1 YFVNN
6 AAARTPFD
14 LPADT
19 GKFTFSGKV
28 TLPLPPED
36 VTITLVAYEGKRASE
51 PATISL
57 RWDGAKLGEVALPR
71 LRALFVGVN
80 DYASPRL
87 GKLRFAAKD
96 ATDLEAFFKTQVG
109 RSYSKVEAK
118 VLTDAKRADV
128 INGLVWLR
136 KDSEERDV
144 NLLFLAGH
152 GTSDEQQQ
160 FYFMAADSDPDQLEA
175 TAVTI
180 EELLRTIRN
189 LNGTR
194 IVMFDAC
201 RSGT

>member
-1 YFVNN
+1 KLAPPMVIIEEPGDGSTFRTPEVTIKYNVFSPSGGKTPSVQYFVNN

-19 GKFTFSGKV
+19 GKFTFSGKA
-28 TLPLPPED
+28 TLPLPPEE

-109 RSYSKVEAK
+109 RSYSKVE
-118 VLTDAKRADV
+118 
-128 INGLVWLR
+128 
-136 KDSEERDV
+136 
-144 NLLFLAGH
+144 
-152 GTSDEQQQ
+152 
-160 FYFMAADSDPDQLEA
+160 
-175 TAVTI
+175 
-180 EELLRTIRN
+180 
-189 LNGTR
+189 
-194 IVMFDAC
+194 
-201 RSGT
+201 